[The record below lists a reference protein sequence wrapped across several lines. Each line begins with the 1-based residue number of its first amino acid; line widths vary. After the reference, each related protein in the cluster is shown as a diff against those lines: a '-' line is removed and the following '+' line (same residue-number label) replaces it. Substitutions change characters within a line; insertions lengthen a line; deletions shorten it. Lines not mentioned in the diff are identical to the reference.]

1 MLLSSTF
8 TKILFLALPL
18 VVSAINADKDDIPP
32 NQKFK
37 VLHVQ
42 LKDAGDVRSKT
53 NGQVK
58 TERVVYYVSS
68 DGHAIAGDVNL
79 GKEDE
84 LLKYRK
90 KKSGKQGRKG
100 KKGGKRKKGKGHHHT
115 RDEEYVEVDRRAISI
130 FANWNDQ
137 KWPNAELKYK
147 YNNASTEIALKSMVD
162 IAIAHWL
169 KAAPFFKFTQIPTDQ
184 PYTLGT
190 LKIVHTE
197 GAGACWAPI
206 GWCKDCELT
215 MSLDT
220 WNCNVNT
227 YVHEFGHALG
237 LQHEHQRPDRE
248 QHMHFNCSAL
258 ADYSKYGTD
267 LSPCPGEPDK
277 CCQSSTCYGWA
288 CQFRFITWLDYSG
301 PIDMVS
307 VMMYQEYSFSAGFY
321 PTLMGINGNTV
332 PIWDTPNPSAGDAKR
347 ICDIYFEDC
356 KGGPPG
362 DNPVCGNGK
371 KEGNEEC
378 DDGNTVNGD
387 GCSSKCTIENT
398 KCTVCNP
405 SPLENKCDITTSCIT
420 TQPGGQTMCACRAG
434 YKANPGFDAS
444 QLAEWR
450 LPFGGQE
457 TRVFVKPGIICNEL
471 CENWASGGKNG
482 VLCGEV
488 PIKKD
493 C

>member
-18 VVSAINADKDDIPP
+18 VASAINADKDDVPEDR
-32 NQKFK
+32 KFK
-37 VLHVQ
+37 VMHVQ
-42 LKDAGDVRSKT
+42 LKGSDNVRSKS
-53 NGQVK
+53 NGDQT
-58 TERVVYYVSS
+58 TERLVYWVSD

-79 GKEDE
+79 GLEKDI
-84 LLKYRK
+84 LKHRK
-90 KKSGKQGRKG
+90 NKSGS
-100 KKGGKRKKGKGHHHT
+100 RKKGSRKGNNRHHS

-137 KWPNAELKYK
+137 KWPNAEMKYK
-147 YNNASTEIALKSMVD
+147 YDNAAAEAALKSMVD

-184 PYTLGT
+184 TYTPGT
-190 LKIVHTE
+190 LRITHTE

-206 GWCKDCELT
+206 GWCAGCDLT

-248 QHMHFNCSAL
+248 TYMQFNCSAL
-258 ADYSKYGTD
+258 ADYPKYGTD
-267 LSPCPGEPDK
+267 LSSCPGEPDK

-288 CQFRFITWLDYSG
+288 CQFAFITWLDYSG

-321 PTLMGINGNTV
+321 PTLLGINGNKV
-332 PIWDTPNPSAGDAKR
+332 PTWDTPNPSAGDAKR
-347 ICDIYFEDC
+347 ICEIYHENC
-356 KGGPPG
+356 KDTPP
-362 DNPVCGNGK
+362 DNTQVCGNGK
-371 KEGNEEC
+371 KEGTEEC
-378 DDGNTVNGD
+378 DDGNTVDGD
-387 GCSSKCTIENT
+387 GCSSKCTIETIDNSK

-420 TQPGGQTMCACRAG
+420 THPSGQYMCACRAG
-434 YKANPGFDAS
+434 YKANPGYDAAE
-444 QLAEWR
+444 LAEWR
-450 LPFGGQE
+450 VPFEGQE

-471 CENWASGGKNG
+471 CENWASGGKDG

-488 PIKKD
+488 PVKKD